1 MMQSM
6 RLAPDFMHHLDESR
20 HHLKTSTEEEYLRRA
35 KSPSGGIA
43 SITSV
48 LSNSSHDNSETL
60 RHIHSRS
67 LTPPNPVLNS
77 SSSLSEAESS
87 PERDENSNVSRTSD
101 KEFKFFNGF
110 TEEDKAAFIK
120 RQTNSNSFSPPRQIS
135 QSASLNPTVPNSSS
149 PQAPVTPVTSSS
161 SGSSTTL
168 AGNHGTT
175 INTPVSGNN
184 MCGQVN
190 NVQEIRR
197 YRTAFSREQIA
208 RLEKEF
214 VRENYVSRPRRC
226 ELAQELN
233 LPEATI
239 KVWFQNRRMKDK
251 RQRLAYT
258 FPYADPTFAAY
269 IFHAA
274 AQNVCSPYI
283 PSASLGSS
291 LGAHSVSLPYS
302 SANPHLARFTPYPL
316 LRAAPPPMIPNHYP
330 RPVDSLNSTAS
341 SSYSLLPSHLSSCP
355 ARDSGKVGCEGCF
368 CNLIYPGLIAH
379 TLGQTSHSFPTSPL
393 TPSLPP
399 AFPSTTYPVTTVNS
413 TKTTPETPTTPY
425 SRPSTVSP
433 TNGSPPLKPSLFQPY
448 KDDVL

>member
-110 TEEDKAAFIK
+110 SEEDKAAFIK

-135 QSASLNPTVPNSSS
+135 QSASLNPTMPNSSS

-161 SGSSTTL
+161 SGSSTTP

-190 NVQEIRR
+190 NMPEIRR

-239 KVWFQNRRMKDK
+239 KPK
-251 RQRLAYT
+251 T
-258 FPYADPTFAAY
+258 
-269 IFHAA
+269 
-274 AQNVCSPYI
+274 
-283 PSASLGSS
+283 
-291 LGAHSVSLPYS
+291 
-302 SANPHLARFTPYPL
+302 ANPHLARFTPYPL

-330 RPVDSLNSTAS
+330 RPVDSLNSSAS

-393 TPSLPP
+393 APSLPP
-399 AFPSTTYPVTTVNS
+399 AFPSATYPVTTVSS